1 MTAAPFE
8 PRNEIEALLVRASA
22 DPAARP
28 AFYRAFLD
36 AVLWVAGEHGPGGA
50 PRMLAAEHGGRSCA
64 FAFTSEERV
73 AALGRPVPALLRAQ
87 GRAVL
92 DILPSDASLLLNV
105 GSAYGKEFVPLEIRA
120 LLDGSLLAVPRRAEV
135 PAGAIVLVG
144 PPPVPMPTLVS
155 KLRGRLET
163 LPGVAAAWLGW
174 IELAGQGVRDH
185 AVVGLRMAPGA
196 ERDFPPAVAA
206 LALVAREV
214 VAPGEPL
221 DFVDVAAGG
230 LGREIASRVT
240 AFWTRAA

>member
-1 MTAAPFE
+1 MSAPPFE
-8 PRNEIEALLVRASA
+8 PRNELESLLVRASQDA
-22 DPAARP
+22 AARP

-36 AVLWVAGEHGPGGA
+36 SVLWVAGEHGPGGEA
-50 PRMLAAEHGGRSCA
+50 RVLAAQHGGRSCA

-92 DILPSDASLLLNV
+92 EILPSDASLLLNV

-120 LLDGSLLAVPRRAEV
+120 LLDGSLLAVPRPSAV
-135 PAGAIVLVG
+135 PPGARVLLG
-144 PPPVPMPTLVS
+144 APPVPMPTLVER
-155 KLRGRLET
+155 LRHRLET

-174 IELAGQGVRDH
+174 LELPDQSVRAH

-196 ERDFPPAVAA
+196 EARFASAVAA

-221 DFVDVAAGG
+221 DFVDVGSGEIGRGVERECPRIWEAA
-230 LGREIASRVT
+230 R
-240 AFWTRAA
+240 